1 MLFEF
6 GEFID
11 SNEIKEELM
20 TQIGIRLAM
29 VDKSSIEHANAKK
42 LQSFITR

>member
-20 TQIGIRLAM
+20 TQVGIRLEM
-29 VDKSSIEHANAKK
+29 VDKSSIDHNNAKR
-42 LQSFITR
+42 L